1 MLNILVLV
9 KLVPDTVEELEIA
22 PDGRSLDPASV
33 RLILSE
39 RDEHALEQ
47 GLLLKERYGGTLT
60 VIALDVP
67 EVDDVLFTALAKGA
81 DRAVKITGMEPGP
94 STWTAA
100 GALARAL
107 TSGIGLLPADLILTG
122 VQAIDDLDGQ
132 AGPIL
137 ARLLELPYV
146 GITCRVEVDPGAR
159 SAVVVREYV
168 GGVTGTF
175 EVSLP
180 VVLGVQSA
188 EKPPRYV
195 PVAKV
200 RAAMKSQRLE
210 SVPAPGESGAMRVEI
225 LQLMKPEATGRAVM
239 LDGAPEEVAAQLC
252 DLLAARGLL

>member
-1 MLNILVLV
+1 MSTAPSAPTSACRSSTSRSSWGWRGSGDEGGREEAGRMLNILVLV

-100 GALARAL
+100 GL
-107 TSGIGLLPADLILTG
+107 T
-122 VQAIDDLDGQ
+122 
-132 AGPIL
+132 
-137 ARLLELPYV
+137 
-146 GITCRVEVDPGAR
+146 
-159 SAVVVREYV
+159 
-168 GGVTGTF
+168 
-175 EVSLP
+175 
-180 VVLGVQSA
+180 
-188 EKPPRYV
+188 
-195 PVAKV
+195 
-200 RAAMKSQRLE
+200 
-210 SVPAPGESGAMRVEI
+210 
-225 LQLMKPEATGRAVM
+225 
-239 LDGAPEEVAAQLC
+239 
-252 DLLAARGLL
+252 